1 MTPLLASSPAA
12 ERNRQPILEVLQR
25 VLPAR
30 GTALEIA
37 SGTGQHVACFGA
49 ALAGWIWQPS
59 DADPQAL
66 PAIASW
72 CAEAG
77 LSNVRAPVL
86 LDVLAPQWP
95 STGPAFH
102 EPFDAV
108 YCANLLHI
116 APWASCAA
124 LMRGAARHLALDGV
138 LVTYGPY
145 FEDGVPPVPGNV
157 TFDASLRE
165 RSPQWGIRRLAD
177 VAAQANQA
185 GLRLHARHA
194 MPANNL
200 LLVFGRGQ

>member
-66 PAIASW
+66 PAIAAWS
-72 CAEAG
+72 AQAG
-77 LSNVRAPVL
+77 LSTVRAPVL

-95 STGPAFH
+95 ATGPAFH
-102 EPFDAV
+102 EPVDAV
-108 YCANLLHI
+108 
-116 APWASCAA
+116 
-124 LMRGAARHLALDGV
+124 
-138 LVTYGPY
+138 
-145 FEDGVPPVPGNV
+145 
-157 TFDASLRE
+157 
-165 RSPQWGIRRLAD
+165 
-177 VAAQANQA
+177 
-185 GLRLHARHA
+185 
-194 MPANNL
+194 
-200 LLVFGRGQ
+200 